1 MAIKHVE
8 TSSGFAWDIDD
19 VVLDDAEILDFL
31 ADIEEGNMVSFVPLL
46 RKVLTPQGKKA
57 LYDHL
62 RTEDG
67 RVPYAELDR
76 ETTEIFK
83 ALHAKN

>member
-1 MAIKHVE
+1 MVKHI
-8 TSSGFAWDIDD
+8 TTASGFSWDIDD

-31 ADIEEGNMVSFVPLL
+31 VDIEGGKMISIVPMVT
-46 RKVLTPQGKKA
+46 RILTPAGKKA

-67 RVPYAELDR
+67 RVPYSDLDR
-76 ETTEIFK
+76 EITEIFQ
-83 ALHAKN
+83 LLRAKN

>member
-1 MAIKHVE
+1 MAIKHIE

-19 VVLDDAEILDFL
+19 VVLDDAEILDCL
-31 ADIEEGNMVSFVPLL
+31 ADIEGGNKLSFVPLL
-46 RKVLTPQGKKA
+46 RKVLSPQGKKA

-67 RVPYAELDR
+67 RVPYADLDR
-76 ETTEIFK
+76 ETTEIFH
-83 ALHAKN
+83 ALGAKN